1 LAVTPTPRCGGASRV
16 GDGWAS
22 AMMKFDD
29 LRETIERLRVLL
41 ADRGRGDDPF
51 EFQAVCIDRFGLDCY
66 REQEEIGVTDVLAMP
81 WVFDGLGFDAE
92 VGPKKDSIKKFGDE
106 IISKF

>member
-1 LAVTPTPRCGGASRV
+1 
-16 GDGWAS
+16 
-22 AMMKFDD
+22 
-29 LRETIERLRVLL
+29 VL
-41 ADRGRGDDPF
+41 
-51 EFQAVCIDRFGLDCY
+51 DRFGLDCY